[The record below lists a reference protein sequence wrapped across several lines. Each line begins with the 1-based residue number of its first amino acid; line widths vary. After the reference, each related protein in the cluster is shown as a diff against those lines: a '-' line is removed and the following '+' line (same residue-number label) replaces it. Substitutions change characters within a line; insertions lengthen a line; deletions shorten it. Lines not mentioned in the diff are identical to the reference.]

1 MADQDTSQEEEK
13 VERSNKMPAGIPY
26 IIGNEAAER
35 YSFYGM
41 KAILFIFLTRFI
53 MNAAGETDVLSDED
67 AKFWVHLFIFG
78 AYGVSIFGAFLSD
91 IWLGKYRTIMYLS
104 IIYCIGHFV
113 LALFE
118 THTGFLIGCSLIAIG
133 AGGIK
138 PCVSAH
144 VGDQFTSKNQ
154 HLLEKMFTWFY
165 FAINAGA
172 VVAYLTAEP
181 ILRNEYL
188 ISKGLN
194 ATIAFGL
201 PGVLMVVATLV
212 FYAGRHKFISIKPAG
227 WAVYQKELFSK
238 KGAALVLKLI
248 PIYLFITIFWSLF
261 DQTGSAW
268 VQQADSDLMNKHV
281 DLGFIAFDFFPSQ
294 IGFFNPLLIVIFVPL
309 FAAVIYP
316 ALRKLIPM
324 TYVNKIAIG
333 MVLASLS
340 FALISWVQMNMDNGV
355 TMSILWQVLGFVI
368 LTAAEIM
375 VSITALEFS
384 YTQAPNVMKSF
395 ILSFYLIAVSLG
407 NLFTALVN
415 AFIKNPDGT
424 TKLEGA
430 EYFWFFTVMMAIAA
444 VAFYFV
450 NRNYKE
456 ETYIQ
461 SREDAED
468 FI

>member
-1 MADQDTSQEEEK
+1 MQEANTYEG
-13 VERSNKMPAGIPY
+13 RSNKMPKGIPY

-41 KAILFIFLTRFI
+41 KAILYIFLTHFI
-53 MNAAGETDVLSDED
+53 MNAAGEKDLLTEED

-78 AYGVSIFGAFLSD
+78 TYGISLLGAFISD

-104 IIYCIGHFV
+104 IVYCIGHFV

-118 THTGFLIGCSLIAIG
+118 TQTGFLVGCSLIALG

-144 VGDQFTSKNQ
+144 VGDQFTAKNQ
-154 HLLEKMFTWFY
+154 HLIEKMFTWFY

-188 ISKGLN
+188 IEKGLN

-201 PGVLMVVATLV
+201 PGVLMVIATLV
-212 FYAGRHKFISIKPAG
+212 FWMGRKKFIAIKPAG
-227 WAVYQKELFSK
+227 WEVYSRDLFSP
-238 KGAALVLKLI
+238 KGAKFVLKLI

-281 DLGFIAFDFFPSQ
+281 NLGFVEFDFFPSQ

-309 FAAVIYP
+309 FTAVVYP
-316 ALRKLIPM
+316 ALRKLVPM
-324 TYVNKIAIG
+324 NYVNKIAIG
-333 MVLASLS
+333 MGLATFS
-340 FALISWVQMNMDNGV
+340 FALIAWVQAQMDGGQSMNIM
-355 TMSILWQVLGFVI
+355 WQVLGYVI

-375 VSITALEFS
+375 ISITALEFS
-384 YTQAPNVMKSF
+384 YTQAPNSMKSF
-395 ILSFYLIAVSLG
+395 ILSFYLISVALG

-415 AFIKNPDGT
+415 AFIQNPDGS

-430 EYFWFFTVMMAIAA
+430 AYFWFFTAMMAGAA
-444 VAFYFV
+444 VLFYIV

-456 ETYIQ
+456 EVFIQ
-461 SREDAED
+461 SREDIED
-468 FI
+468 IH